1 MPKTP
6 KSPDVREYIEENLP
20 NMDPVGH
27 RAYVARDK
35 LRCLIEGEEKEEKGK
50 VTFSEAKKHWDQIYE
65 NYIKDEVTHYTENN
79 DSESEYSNAED
90 AYGVNQDREP
100 EDLKPSAFKDL
111 QVVDKYFCQ
120 QH

>member
-1 MPKTP
+1 M
-6 KSPDVREYIEENLP
+6 LP
-20 NMDPVGH
+20 F
-27 RAYVARDK
+27 A
-35 LRCLIEGEEKEEKGK
+35 
-50 VTFSEAKKHWDQIYE
+50 EAKKHWDQIYE